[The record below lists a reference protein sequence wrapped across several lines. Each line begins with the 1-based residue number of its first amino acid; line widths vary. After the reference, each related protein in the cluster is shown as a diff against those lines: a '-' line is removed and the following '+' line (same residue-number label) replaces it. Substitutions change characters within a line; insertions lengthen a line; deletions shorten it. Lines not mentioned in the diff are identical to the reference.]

1 MNRTAL
7 ALAVLTGTLAFAGL
21 TATDTQSAEAATS
34 ADVRAKCMQIATK
47 KLASAEAEQRCDA
60 LVQTLDKYASTP
72 DLFAFA
78 AGFGTN
84 GGSHAYA
91 YAAYDLNAID
101 GWQANLKAAT
111 KAQIQAAHQTGTFDK
126 SAIRASAPQPLVAKV
141 VMPGSA
147 PTGTAGAGAGLAVIK
162 RGGSVVE
169 FAVVGIAARAE
180 PNIVYGVA
188 AGARVKSSGYRQTV
202 YVPFAIPR

>member
-1 MNRTAL
+1 MNRTS
-7 ALAVLTGTLAFAGL
+7 LAFAVVAGTFTFGGL
-21 TATDTQSAEAATS
+21 TTLDSPSAEAATS
-34 ADVRAKCMQIATK
+34 ADVHAKCMQVATK
-47 KLASAEAEQRCDA
+47 KLAAPDAQQRCDA

-78 AGFGTN
+78 VGFGTN
-84 GGSHAYA
+84 GGSAAYA

-111 KAQIQAAHQTGTFDK
+111 KAQLQAANQTGTFDK
-126 SAIRASAPQPLVAKV
+126 SAIRATAPQPLAAKV
-141 VMPGSA
+141 VMPSST
-147 PTGTAGAGAGLAVIK
+147 PTGTAAAGAGLVVLK
-162 RGGSVVE
+162 RGGSVE

-180 PNIVYGVA
+180 PSLVYGVA
-188 AGARVKSSGYRQTV
+188 AGARVKSSGYRQAV

>member
-1 MNRTAL
+1 M
-7 ALAVLTGTLAFAGL
+7 LTGTLTFAGL
-21 TATDTQSAEAATS
+21 TATDAPSAEAATS
-34 ADVRAKCMQIATK
+34 ADVRAKCMQVATK
-47 KLASAEAEQRCDA
+47 KLATAEAEQRCDA
-60 LVQTLDKYASTP
+60 LVQTLDRYASTP

-126 SAIRASAPQPLVAKV
+126 SAIRAAAPQPLAAKV
-141 VMPGSA
+141 VMPGST
-147 PTGTAGAGAGLAVIK
+147 PTGAAGAGAGLVVLK

-180 PNIVYGVA
+180 PNMVYGVA
-188 AGARVKSSGYRQTV
+188 AGARVKSSGYRQTI